1 METENTQSFEGVLE
15 DYSPFT
21 KLKTEFSETD
31 LDTLIELSSI
41 TIESLK
47 PISKLLKSENEN
59 DENDDEFDENYEI
72 VKDTIRTLKT
82 QKDELKIKLDNLIK
96 DIIGLMYK
104 GVLINNE
111 MSIRNGKIYRFRAR
125 YDLDTPKIIQII
137 KKHLQE
143 VSEKLSETNLDILEF
158 IISLYD
164 ENEPRMEHEDFEF
177 DTLKLINEIDFN
189 DDDNIN
195 FKKIKFETVNTL
207 RINSYSNFEFY
218 EKKIDETT
226 KCYLENNIKKMFF
239 LKFKVQINELV
250 NKFIKRLED
259 ELKLKETYINEIG
272 NKGKNLLMIKE
283 LRRDNGK
290 K

>member
-59 DENDDEFDENYEI
+59 DENDDEFDKNYEI

-82 QKDELKIKLDNLIK
+82 QKNELKIKLDNLIK

-125 YDLDTPKIIQII
+125 YDLDTSRIIQII

>member
-125 YDLDTPKIIQII
+125 YDLDTSRIIQII